1 MSDAPLTLKAFFCD
15 DVEKQAAE
23 QLELSACVKTI
34 ETAGKTPRAVM
45 PALLSSLKGAVDDIL
60 KVELGD
66 VFQNSWGKVAAV
78 RDAMKAT
85 AGQPGASAV
94 VPLADHKV
102 SSKHK
107 PSIELFIGPKR
118 LCELEFEI
126 QMTLRVK
133 DASVS
138 VEEGRVAGVHT
149 GVVIGEGDLK
159 YLGQSIAKSATRE
172 FKLPGR
178 LRFTRP
184 KTP

>member
-1 MSDAPLTLKAFFCD
+1 MSDAPLTLKHFFCD
-15 DVEKQAAE
+15 DVEKAAAE
-23 QLELSACVKTI
+23 QISLDACIKTV
-34 ETAGKTPRAVM
+34 ETGGKTPRAVM
-45 PALLSSLKGAVDDIL
+45 PALLASLKGALDGIL

-78 RDAMKAT
+78 RDAMNAT
-85 AGQPGASAV
+85 AGDPGSSAV

-107 PSIELFIGPKR
+107 PSIELFVGTQR

-126 QMTLRVK
+126 AMTLLLK
-133 DASVS
+133 DVSVS

-149 GVVIGEGDLK
+149 GVVVGEGGLS

-178 LRFTRP
+178 LRFTAP
-184 KTP
+184 TA